1 MYTVAETDSF
11 KIEIASLLDLDER
24 LASLLIFLKIR

>member
-11 KIEIASLLDLDER
+11 KIEITELLDLDER
-24 LASLLIFLKIR
+24 LAFFTYLSKNP